1 MNSIRS
7 YSTVNDDNDNGNDS
21 DEETSYR
28 PSNLSSNVSS
38 PHSPHSSRNLSS
50 TSSSITNHPY
60 LSFPQIIIIGV
71 ILTIIQQYS
80 LNYKFITFPFIS
92 IIIISLSYF
101 TIKYNNNKLNFSI
114 NYYKLKFA
122 LIIYNFKKLANNGP
136 QLDIWS
142 IIMIILLLTWL
153 LTIWKFGI
161 SFILWCFVLWVYNL
175 NDNIEEI
182 SNENITDSPPI
193 ITSNEQLNPS
203 LLYHILERKILV
215 LEKHINKL
223 ENDKLQQN
231 ILIYTLKHTLN
242 EKIQNLEKHSKQ
254 RDQTTQ
260 SNLIQ
265 LTNIL
270 QSFRSRK
277 TSRLEIFKMYLKKF
291 LILILP
297 NWVIRILKFLKREM
311 LMIFKFKK
319 KL

>member
-7 YSTVNDDNDNGNDS
+7 YSTVNDDNDNDNGNDS
-21 DEETSYR
+21 DEETSYH

-38 PHSPHSSRNLSS
+38 PHSSRNLTS
-50 TSSSITNHPY
+50 TPSSITNHPY

-297 NWVIRILKFLKREM
+297 NWVIGILKFLKREM
-311 LMIFKFKK
+311 LMIFNVKK

>member
-7 YSTVNDDNDNGNDS
+7 YSTVNDDNDNDNGNDS
-21 DEETSYR
+21 DEETSYH

-38 PHSPHSSRNLSS
+38 PHSSRNLTS
-50 TSSSITNHPY
+50 TPSSITNHPY

-182 SNENITDSPPI
+182 SNKNITDSPPI

-203 LLYHILERKILV
+203 SYYHILERKILV

-260 SNLIQ
+260 SKLIQ
-265 LTNIL
+265 LTNII

-311 LMIFKFKK
+311 LMIFKVKK